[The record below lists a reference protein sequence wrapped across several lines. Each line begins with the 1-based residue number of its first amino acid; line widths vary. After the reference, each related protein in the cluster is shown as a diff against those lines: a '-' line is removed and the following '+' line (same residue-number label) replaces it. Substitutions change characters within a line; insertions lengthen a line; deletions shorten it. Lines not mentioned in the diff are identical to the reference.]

1 MSDVLRGSGIARS
14 LFAILFVLS
23 TLSLVTAAAAQDAT
37 PAATASQTPATI
49 AAEDTIATATES
61 DGLLRFDVAENGTQF
76 IFDTDIV
83 HDDGM
88 PANGSTFVTR
98 GYLYPAGTLT
108 GTNGVLADGSPEFP
122 DMVLGE
128 WACRGWYIG
137 EGAHA
142 TTGPWVITSQVYNF
156 GGEIGAATLTSDGY
170 ELADIDVEV
179 ARSLTGGTGPFA
191 GAMGE
196 QRQTFLGFNGTM
208 GANLQIEIEFGV
220 AGQ

>member
-1 MSDVLRGSGIARS
+1 MSDVLRRSGIARS
-14 LFAILFVLS
+14 LFAMLVVFFS
-23 TLSLVTAAAAQDAT
+23 LSLVSVAAAQDAT
-37 PAATASQTPATI
+37 PTASQTPATI
-49 AAEDTIATATES
+49 AAEDAIATATES
-61 DGLLRFDVAENGTQF
+61 DGLLSFDVAENGTQF
-76 IFDTDIV
+76 KFDSEYV

-88 PANGSTFVTR
+88 PASGSAFVTR

-122 DMVLGE
+122 DLVLGE

-170 ELADIDVEV
+170 ELADIGVEA

-191 GAMGE
+191 GATGE

-208 GANLQIEIEFGV
+208 GANLQIEIEYGL
-220 AGQ
+220 AGS

>member
-1 MSDVLRGSGIARS
+1 MSVIRRRSGIDRALLAVLVV
-14 LFAILFVLS
+14 LFS
-23 TLSLVTAAAAQDAT
+23 LSLVSVAAAQDAT
-37 PAATASQTPATI
+37 PAASQAPATI
-49 AAEDTIATATES
+49 AAEDAITAATGS

-76 IFDTDIV
+76 IFDTNIV
-83 HDDGM
+83 YDDGM

-122 DMVLGE
+122 DLVLGE

-137 EGAHA
+137 EAAHA
-142 TTGPWVITSQVYNF
+142 TTGPWVITSQIYNF

-170 ELADIDVEV
+170 ELADIGVEV

-191 GAMGE
+191 GATGE
-196 QRQTFLGFNGTM
+196 QRQTFLGFNATM
-208 GANLQIEIEFGV
+208 GANLQIEIEHSL
-220 AGQ
+220 ASQ

>member
-1 MSDVLRGSGIARS
+1 MSGVLLPSGLVR
-14 LFAILFVLS
+14 LVFAMLVVLS
-23 TLSLVTAAAAQDAT
+23 AMSFVAVATAQDAT
-37 PAATASQTPATI
+37 PSAAPPLTVMTADDAV
-49 AAEDTIATATES
+49 AAATES
-61 DGLLRFDVAENGTQF
+61 DGLLSFDVAENGTQF
-76 IFDTDIV
+76 VFDTDIV

-108 GTNGVLADGSPEFP
+108 ESNGVLADGSPEFP
-122 DMVLGE
+122 DLVLGE

-142 TTGPWVITSQVYNF
+142 TTGPWVITSQVYSF
-156 GGEIGAATLTSDGY
+156 GGELGAATLTSDGY
-170 ELADIDVEV
+170 ELADVGVEI

-191 GAMGE
+191 GATGE

-208 GANLQIEIEFGV
+208 GANLQVEVEYGV
-220 AGQ
+220 AGS

>member
-1 MSDVLRGSGIARS
+1 MSDVLRRSGIARS
-14 LFAILFVLS
+14 LFAMLFVLFS
-23 TLSLVTAAAAQDAT
+23 LSLVSVAAAQDAT
-37 PAATASQTPATI
+37 PTASHAPATFAAVDAI
-49 AAEDTIATATES
+49 AAATES

-76 IFDTDIV
+76 IFDTAIV

-88 PANGSTFVTR
+88 PANGSSFVTR

-108 GTNGVLADGSPEFP
+108 GSNGVLADGSPEFP

-142 TTGPWVITSQVYNF
+142 TTGPWVITSQIYNF

-170 ELADIDVEV
+170 EVADIGVEI

-196 QRQTFLGFNGTM
+196 QRQTFLGFNATM
-208 GANLQIEIEFGV
+208 GANLQIEIESGL
-220 AGQ
+220 ASQ